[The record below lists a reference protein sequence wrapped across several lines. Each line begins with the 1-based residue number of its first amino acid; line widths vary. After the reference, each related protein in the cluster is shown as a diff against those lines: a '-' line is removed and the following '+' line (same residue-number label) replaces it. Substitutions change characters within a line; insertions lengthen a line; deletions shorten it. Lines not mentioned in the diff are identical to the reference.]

1 MLVVSSHT
9 VKDNAMN
16 TRYSICIVLVVSGNW
31 NRSENEVVG
40 KMEMGIVFL
49 Y

>member
-1 MLVVSSHT
+1 MVSRLT

-31 NRSENEVVG
+31 NRSGNEVVG
-40 KMEMGIVFL
+40 KMEMGTLFSH
-49 Y
+49 